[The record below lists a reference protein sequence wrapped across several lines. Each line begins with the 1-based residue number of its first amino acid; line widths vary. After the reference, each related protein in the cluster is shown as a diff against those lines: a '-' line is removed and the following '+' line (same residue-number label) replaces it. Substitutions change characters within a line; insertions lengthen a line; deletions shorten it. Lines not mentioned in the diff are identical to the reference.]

1 MSFWHD
7 KEKTAE
13 VANAST
19 VASEESSTPE
29 GYTAAEGLNSSIVT
43 YQDASGAP
51 VETNSPLGY
60 SVGFLA
66 AFCLNINQMVGT
78 GIFSTPATILSG
90 VGSVGLSMIYWFIGY
105 LLSESI
111 LSLYLEYA
119 SYFPSRSGSE
129 VVYLEQ
135 AFPNPKYL
143 IPTVFAAKHVIF
155 SFASSN
161 AVVMAQYIFGIGGI
175 SYSAWQMKGVAIA
188 MYTLAYFVVVSSTK
202 WSLRLVVY
210 FGIIKVLTLL
220 LISIAGLVVLGGHT
234 KVEDPGNWSDPW
246 RGSSDAT
253 AYGATNAMV
262 KLIFSYAGYNNAFG
276 VVNEIKNPIKT
287 LRWSAPASLILVTVL
302 YILVNVAYF
311 SAVTREEIL
320 ASKQVAASIFF
331 EKVFGKHGAA
341 SALDVLVC
349 LSAFG
354 NLIAVL
360 VNTSRLLR
368 ETGRQGVLPWP
379 KFWTSVRPFGTP
391 IGPYTVI
398 WALTILMILAPPA
411 GDAFNFVVDLSV
423 YPTNIF
429 NFLLVIGI
437 LIIRRRRRALGLPAP
452 QYSAWWIAIGFAM
465 LATLYMLVAPWYPP
479 NTGANGGDVSF
490 WYGTYLVVGVG
501 LLTGCV
507 VYYYFWI
514 YIIPKWKGYEFRQTV
529 VQFEDGSITHQLV
542 KIPREELA
550 TWDSQHDATGRSL
563 NGSVNE
569 HQ

>member
-1 MSFWHD
+1 MAIWQD
-7 KEKTAE
+7 TEKS
-13 VANAST
+13 ANIST
-19 VASEESSTPE
+19 DVP
-29 GYTAAEGLNSSIVT
+29 T

-51 VETNSPLGY
+51 VETSSPLGY
-60 SVGFLA
+60 SVGFLT

-78 GIFSTPATILSG
+78 GIFSTPGTILSG

-105 LLSESI
+105 LLSQSI

-135 AFPNPKYL
+135 AFPKPKYL

-175 SYSAWQMKGVAIA
+175 SYTPWQMKGVAVA
-188 MYTLAYFVVVSSTK
+188 MYTLAYFVAIASTK
-202 WSLRLVVY
+202 WSLRIVVW
-210 FGIIKVLTLL
+210 FGFIKILTLL

-246 RGSSDAT
+246 RGTEEAS

-262 KLIFSYAGYNNAFG
+262 KLIFSYAGYSNAFA
-276 VVNEIKNPIKT
+276 VVNEIKVLPRSLFSS
-287 LRWSAPASLILVTVL
+287 LRGL

-311 SAVTREEIL
+311 SAASREEIL

-331 EKVFGKHGAA
+331 QKVFGKHGA
-341 SALDVLVC
+341 SNALDVLVC

-360 VNTSRLLR
+360 VMTSRLLR

-379 KFWTSVRPFGTP
+379 KFWTSVKPFGTP
-391 IGPYTVI
+391 LGPYTVV
-398 WALTILMILAPPA
+398 WTLTILMIICPPA

-429 NFLLVIGI
+429 NFLLVIGVL
-437 LIIRRRRRALGLPAP
+437 LIRKRRKALNLPRP
-452 QYSAWWIAIGFAM
+452 EYRTWSISIAFA
-465 LATLYMLVAPWYPP
+465 LLVTLYMLIAPWYPP
-479 NTGANGGDVSF
+479 DTGANGGDVSF
-490 WYGTYLVVGVG
+490 WYGTYLVVGIG
-501 LLTGCV
+501 LLTACV

-514 YIIPKWKGYEFRQTV
+514 DLIPKYKGYEFRQTV
-529 VQFEDGSITHQLV
+529 VQYEDGSIAHQLV
-542 KIPREELA
+542 KVPKEELS

-563 NGSVNE
+563 TST
-569 HQ
+569 

>member
-1 MSFWHD
+1 MAIWQD
-7 KEKTAE
+7 TEKS
-13 VANAST
+13 ANIST
-19 VASEESSTPE
+19 ESTQDSADSSSSLPG
-29 GYTAAEGLNSSIVT
+29 GYTAAEGLNSSVPT

-51 VETNSPLGY
+51 VETSSPLGY
-60 SVGFLA
+60 SVGFLT

-78 GIFSTPATILSG
+78 GIFSTPGTILSG

-105 LLSESI
+105 LLSQSI

-135 AFPNPKYL
+135 AFPKPKYL

-175 SYSAWQMKGVAIA
+175 SYTPWQMKGVAVA
-188 MYTLAYFVVVSSTK
+188 MYTLAYFVAIASTK
-202 WSLRLVVY
+202 WSLRIVVW
-210 FGIIKVLTLL
+210 FGFIKILTLL

-246 RGSSDAT
+246 RGTEEAS

-262 KLIFSYAGYNNAFG
+262 KLIFSYAGYSNAFA
-276 VVNEIKNPIKT
+276 VVNEIKNPVKT
-287 LRWSAPASLILVTVL
+287 LRWSAPISLFLVTGL

-311 SAVTREEIL
+311 SAASREEIL

-331 EKVFGKHGAA
+331 QKVFGKHGA
-341 SALDVLVC
+341 SNALDVLVC

-360 VNTSRLLR
+360 VMTSRLLR
-368 ETGRQGVLPWP
+368 ETGRQA
-379 KFWTSVRPFGTP
+379 FWHTL
-391 IGPYTVI
+391 GPYTVV
-398 WALTILMILAPPA
+398 WTLTILMIICPPA

-429 NFLLVIGI
+429 NFLLVIGVL
-437 LIIRRRRRALGLPAP
+437 LIRKRRKALNLPRP
-452 QYSAWWIAIGFAM
+452 EYRTWSISIAFA
-465 LATLYMLVAPWYPP
+465 LLVTLYMLIAPWYPP
-479 NTGANGGDVSF
+479 DTGANGGDVSF
-490 WYGTYLVVGVG
+490 WYGTYLVVGIG
-501 LLTGCV
+501 LLTACV

-514 YIIPKWKGYEFRQTV
+514 DLIPKYKGYEFRQTV
-529 VQFEDGSITHQLV
+529 VQYEDGSIAHQLV
-542 KIPREELA
+542 KVPKEELS

-563 NGSVNE
+563 TST
-569 HQ
+569 